1 MNVAAPAADTLI
13 MPVLKT
19 ARYMKRGTGFP
30 AIMQR
35 AGGEGPQKDKDKDK
49 DKGNDKEEGRKL

>member
-1 MNVAAPAADTLI
+1 MNVAAPSADTLI

-19 ARYMKRGTGFP
+19 ARYMKRGAGYP

-35 AGGEGPQKDKDKDK
+35 AGGEGPQKDKDR
-49 DKGNDKEEGRKL
+49 GNDKEEGRRL

>member
-1 MNVAAPAADTLI
+1 MNVAAPSADTLI

-19 ARYMKRGTGFP
+19 ARYMKRGAGYP

-35 AGGEGPQKDKDKDK
+35 AGGEGPQKDKDKD
-49 DKGNDKEEGRKL
+49 NDKEEGRRL